1 MTFKVFLHRKAAKF
15 LEDMSIRDRERVK
28 EGLRGLRNFPQAVEL
43 DLVKISGER
52 DVYRIR
58 FGKFRA
64 LFKVYESEKAI
75 VIVKIDHRK
84 RVYG

>member
-15 LEDMSIRDRERVK
+15 LEDINPRVRQRVK
-28 EGLRGLRNFPQAVEL
+28 EGLRSLEDFPAVKL
-43 DLVKISGER
+43 DLVKVSGES
-52 DVYRIR
+52 DVYRVR

-64 LFKVYESEKAI
+64 LFRVYENEKTI

-84 RVYG
+84 RIYR

>member
-15 LEDMSIRDRERVK
+15 LEDMNPRVRERVK
-28 EGLRGLRNFPQAVEL
+28 EGLGSLEGFPAVKL
-43 DLVKISGER
+43 DLVKVSGES
-52 DVYRIR
+52 DVYRVR

-64 LFKVYESEKAI
+64 LFKVYESEKII

-84 RVYG
+84 RVYR

>member
-15 LEDMSIRDRERVK
+15 LEGLSARDRERVK
-28 EGLRGLRNFPQAVEL
+28 EGLGNLRDFPQAFGL

-58 FGKFRA
+58 FGKLRV
-64 LFKVYESEKAI
+64 LFKVYEREKTI
-75 VIVKIDHRK
+75 VVVKIDHRK

>member
-15 LEDMSIRDRERVK
+15 LEDANPRDRERVK
-28 EGLRGLRNFPQAVEL
+28 EGLKSLQDFPVAGL
-43 DLVKISGER
+43 DLVKISGE
-52 DVYRIR
+52 DNVYRVR
-58 FGKFRA
+58 FGKLRA
-64 LFKVYESEKAI
+64 LFKVYKSEKTI

>member
-1 MTFKVFLHRKAAKF
+1 
-15 LEDMSIRDRERVK
+15 MSPRVRGRVK
-28 EGLRGLRNFPQAVEL
+28 GGLASLEGFPAVKL
-43 DLVKISGER
+43 DLVKVAGES
-52 DVYRIR
+52 DVYRVR

-75 VIVKIDHRK
+75 VVVKIDHRK